1 MARCKAIKPDG
12 ERCRTPEHL
21 VDPSTGLCLSHAPGA
36 SERLAEAGRK
46 GAEATRRRFKRTGLE
61 PDELPPL
68 NSPETAEL
76 WLENIGRAVSTGRI
90 GHHEASAAVRAIRE
104 WLRAHDAGKV
114 TARVSDLQK
123 QLEQLRK
130 GSKLKAVR

>member
-12 ERCRTPEHL
+12 ETCRAPEHL
-21 VDPSTGLCLSHAPGA
+21 VDLSTGLCMSHAPGA

-46 GAEATRRRFKRTGLE
+46 GGEAARRRFQRSGLD
-61 PDELPPL
+61 PDDLPPL
-68 NSPETAEL
+68 SSPESAEL
-76 WLENIGRAVSTGRI
+76 WLEKIGRAVSTGRL

-114 TARVSDLQK
+114 SARVTELQR

-130 GSKLKAVR
+130 GGKLKVLR